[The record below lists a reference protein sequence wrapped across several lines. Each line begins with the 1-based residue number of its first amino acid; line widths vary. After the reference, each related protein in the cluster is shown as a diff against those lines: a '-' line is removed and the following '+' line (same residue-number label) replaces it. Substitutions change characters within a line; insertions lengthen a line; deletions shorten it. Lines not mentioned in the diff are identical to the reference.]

1 MSLFRRFLALF
12 VISDADRYRAILA
25 DVKREE
31 WADAQARTRC
41 ASPAEMRT
49 LLAACK
55 DDYQRAEMLLRLW
68 DLQVRFVS
76 PAEAWSIVLDAAVR
90 MS

>member
-1 MSLFRRFLALF
+1 MNLFRRLLALF

-25 DVKREE
+25 DVKRDG
-31 WADAQARTRC
+31 WADTQARTRC

-49 LLAACK
+49 LLATCK

-68 DLQVRFVS
+68 DLQVRFMP
-76 PAEAWSIVLDAAVR
+76 PADAWRIVLDAAAR
-90 MS
+90 LS